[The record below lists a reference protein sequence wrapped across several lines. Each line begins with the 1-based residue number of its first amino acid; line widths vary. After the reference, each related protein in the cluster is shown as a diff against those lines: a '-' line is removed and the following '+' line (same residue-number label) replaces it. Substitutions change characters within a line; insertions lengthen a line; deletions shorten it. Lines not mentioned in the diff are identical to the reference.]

1 MVGFEERVVVIP
13 VLETRPIGHVSIV
26 SGSFYRRYF
35 NPSGLVMYS
44 YVYILKSLIPT
55 LNRLRMI

>member
-1 MVGFEERVVVIP
+1 MVGFKERVVVIS
-13 VLETRPIGHVSIV
+13 VLETHPIGHVSIV

-35 NPSGLVMYS
+35 NPNGEVWYS

-55 LNRLRMI
+55 LNRLKMI